1 MTYLFKGGFI
11 MLNITNE
18 ELEIILKALN
28 LAGSLDVTDS
38 TFDDLYDELES
49 RRDN

>member
-1 MTYLFKGGFI
+1 MI
-11 MLNITNE
+11 NITDK

-49 RRDN
+49 RKAN